1 MKVLTQGLLIGVA
14 VAMSACGGSSS
25 NDAPANVPPSIEV
38 PADASASTG
47 GLVTYLATL
56 NVTDAEDREPVGIV
70 AFNPQQ
76 PDDTEPQALN

>member
-1 MKVLTQGLLIGVA
+1 MKALTQVLLVGVGLVL
-14 VAMSACGGSSS
+14 SACGGSSS
-25 NDAPANVPPSIEV
+25 DAPPNVPPSLEV
-38 PADASASTG
+38 PADASASSA

-56 NVTDAEDREPVGIV
+56 NVTDAEDREPVGIA